1 MNACWSGEP
10 LRGNDLAH
18 LRLTLLA
25 NQSRCL
31 EMAVMGTLIYMHQLD
46 YEDNSSTEYWEI
58 GKYPILA
65 TARIDIQG

>member
-1 MNACWSGEP
+1 
-10 LRGNDLAH
+10 
-18 LRLTLLA
+18 
-25 NQSRCL
+25 
-31 EMAVMGTLIYMHQLD
+31 MAVMGTLIYMHQLD